1 MHKFL
6 ELYKQLIQ
14 PEWINAHGGLYA
26 VLFIIF
32 AETGL
37 FVGFFL
43 PGDSLLF
50 ITGVIIANS
59 TPKFGNV
66 FVDLAYW
73 IGLITLAGVLGNI
86 LGYWYG
92 SKFGHMLMK
101 RQDSRLFKKKYIHD
115 AHEFYEKKGGMAI
128 FLARFLP
135 IVRTFAPIVGGMVEM
150 NYKKF
155 TSYNVLGCLA
165 WVVSMTMAGYLLGD
179 IPWVKKNL
187 EIIVIGLIVVTTG
200 PVLFKMFFGKK
211 KTAQA

>member
-14 PEWINAHGGLYA
+14 PEWINAHGGLYV

-66 FVDLAYW
+66 FIDLAYW
-73 IGLITLAGVLGNI
+73 MTLISLAGVVGNI

-101 RQDSRLFKKKYIHD
+101 REDSRLFKKKYIQD
-115 AHEFYEKKGGMAI
+115 AHEFYERKGGMAI

-135 IVRTFAPIVGGMVEM
+135 IVRTFAPIVGGMVDM

-155 TSYNVLGCLA
+155 SYYNILGCLA

-211 KTAQA
+211 KTAAV